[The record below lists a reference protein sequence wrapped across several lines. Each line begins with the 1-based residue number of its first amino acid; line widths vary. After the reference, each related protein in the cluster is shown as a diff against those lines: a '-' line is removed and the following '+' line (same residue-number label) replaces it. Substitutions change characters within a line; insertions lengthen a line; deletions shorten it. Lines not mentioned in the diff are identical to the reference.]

1 MACLLSLLLGTVAA
15 SPTVRITEPAPWSL
29 VHGDGPDER
38 QYRDVRVT
46 LRYDGLTTTDH
57 ALWLR
62 VKQAQWPWL
71 AHDEVS
77 RAVVVRFA
85 QTQAFSTYLTA
96 LDE

>member
-1 MACLLSLLLGTVAA
+1 MACLLPLLIGTVAA
-15 SPTVRITEPAPWSL
+15 SPTVRITEPAPWSV

-62 VKQAQWPWL
+62 LDGEAPQVHGPPLPSSGFTMQTRL
-71 AHDEVS
+71 GTHSVEVAH
-77 RAVVVRFA
+77 RAVW
-85 QTQAFSTYLTA
+85 
-96 LDE
+96 